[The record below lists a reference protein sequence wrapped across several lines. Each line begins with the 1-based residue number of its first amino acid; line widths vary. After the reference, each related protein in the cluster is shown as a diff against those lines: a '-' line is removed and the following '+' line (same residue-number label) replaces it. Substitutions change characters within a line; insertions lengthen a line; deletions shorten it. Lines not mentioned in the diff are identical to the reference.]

1 MNCERLKD
9 FWQNVIEWIKKE
21 LDVCIPHDNILF
33 KLFGLVKGD
42 VGKCAKW
49 KVEKA
54 NHVLIIAK
62 FVIMKSRYIQGVSLE
77 NLFEKE
83 IEKRLK
89 YLRSDV

>member
-1 MNCERLKD
+1 MLEKMKIKESNKCDFCENVDFIEHALVNCERLKD

-62 FVIMKSRYIQGVSLE
+62 FVIMKS
-77 NLFEKE
+77 
-83 IEKRLK
+83 
-89 YLRSDV
+89 